1 MVVATTVKVA
11 TNQMQITIYAQLNA
25 ASNGKHSSSFS
36 NSVVQDRL
44 EIATLE
50 STFSSQNK
58 PKKKLRN
65 YL

>member
-11 TNQMQITIYAQLNA
+11 TNQMQTIYAQLNA